1 MASADLP
8 CDPTLP
14 SSRDGAAKAAA
25 GGGAVSPVGVHLAVS
40 PSGSLGSG
48 SAGRS
53 GSGGGGS
60 GSGGGGVGGGGRNG
74 GTVAASVGWL
84 TLCCGHVC
92 HGGCI
97 ARWAALCPTTPACPV
112 CQTPMGAP
120 LWEVVV
126 IK

>member
-40 PSGSLGSG
+40 PSGSLGGG

-53 GSGGGGS
+53 GGGGGGS
-60 GSGGGGVGGGGRNG
+60 GASADGGGSVAAKASGGQS
-74 GTVAASVGWL
+74 A
-84 TLCCGHVC
+84 
-92 HGGCI
+92 
-97 ARWAALCPTTPACPV
+97 
-112 CQTPMGAP
+112 
-120 LWEVVV
+120 
-126 IK
+126 

>member
-14 SSRDGAAKAAA
+14 SSRDGATKAAA

-60 GSGGGGVGGGGRNG
+60 GSGGGGGASADGGGSVAAKASGGQSAWVAEVTLQARGAAVDLLAAVDKEGAPAGGGRSG
-74 GTVAASVGWL
+74 
-84 TLCCGHVC
+84 
-92 HGGCI
+92 
-97 ARWAALCPTTPACPV
+97 
-112 CQTPMGAP
+112 
-120 LWEVVV
+120 
-126 IK
+126 